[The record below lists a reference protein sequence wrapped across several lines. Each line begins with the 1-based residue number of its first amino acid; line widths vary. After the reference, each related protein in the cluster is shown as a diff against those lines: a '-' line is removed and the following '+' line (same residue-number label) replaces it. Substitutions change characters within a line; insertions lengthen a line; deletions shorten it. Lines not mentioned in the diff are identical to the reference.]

1 MGRECPTNEEFG
13 PGWGHVWVKNN
24 PDAPRK
30 GCPMGREC
38 PTNEEFGPGGVT
50 YG

>member
-1 MGRECPTNEEFG
+1 MQNDSPLEKYQACLWAGDMFFDIN
-13 PGWGHVWVKNN
+13 
-24 PDAPRK
+24 APRK
-30 GCPMGREC
+30 GCPMGREF